1 MGEKALFLEI
11 MQQIA
16 SARNVESYRKS
27 VESLQKSKLYT
38 GNPNIAEYGEKC
50 GWTVPSIARF
60 SHDKILPHLRNQ
72 LSIHFLFL

>member
-1 MGEKALFLEI
+1 MYICDFHREQAWQRWAKTSKNGLTVGEKALFLEI

-50 GWTVPSIARF
+50 G
-60 SHDKILPHLRNQ
+60 
-72 LSIHFLFL
+72 